1 MANSAGAMM
10 GPVDYVVL
18 GFEGNK
24 FTGGILDELS
34 KAVKNKMIRVLDILF
49 IMKDKDGNVMEAE
62 YEDQSD
68 DLKKTFGDLKFS
80 DDTPMLSESDVAK
93 LGDMMDN
100 NTAAGVLVYE
110 NEWAKGIKEEIKR
123 AGGFLID
130 DGRIHPEKVQQAVKE
145 LETAGKA

>member
-1 MANSAGAMM
+1 MANTAGAMM

-24 FTGGILDELS
+24 FTGGILDELT
-34 KAVKNKMIRVLDILF
+34 KAVKSNVIRVLDILF

-62 YEDQSD
+62 YEDQSED
-68 DLKKTFGDLKFS
+68 MKKTFGAFTFS

-100 NTAAGVLVYE
+100 NTAAGVLVIE
-110 NEWAKGIKEEIKR
+110 HEWAKGLKTAIKD

-130 DGRIHPEKVQQAVKE
+130 DGRIHPDKVQEAVKE
-145 LETAGKA
+145 LETAGKK